1 MLFRDLNIGQTFDF
15 IGPNL
20 CHNSFWK
27 RCRKISSREYR
38 EIDPLSEI
46 VHRVGSTCAKIFHVK

>member
-15 IGPNL
+15 IGPNPR
-20 CHNSFWK
+20 CNSFWK

-38 EIDPLSEI
+38 EIDPPNEI
-46 VHRVGSTCAKIFHVK
+46 VHQISSTCAKIFHVK